1 MDRDD
6 LFMIGLVVGA
16 GMLICMPILAVADII
31 YMFNTTDVMT
41 ETGQIVSV
49 TPHLNSDG
57 GIDFLTVLFGNGH
70 SYDVRASYDVDF
82 TMHSSVIV
90 ELSYYH
96 HLLPFFGD
104 EFWHIGS
111 FYKVP
116 GGDV

>member
-49 TPHLNSDG
+49 TPHLGSQG
-57 GIDFLTVLFGNGH
+57 GIEYLTVLFGNGR
-70 SYDVRASYDVDF
+70 SYDVVSGAGVDF

-90 ELSYYH
+90 ELVRPH
-96 HLLPFFGD
+96 HLLPWMNDG
-104 EFWHIGS
+104 FWRINV

-116 GGDV
+116 GGD